1 MCACAP
7 NHPLSGIDQD
17 YYNQNYRLGARLA
30 VIFASRM
37 EANKS
42 SVVNV
47 ANGDYD
53 AAVAAAVLAA
63 KGRQAPL
70 KTSAAVGAHNATQP
84 LAANLTNSI
93 GQTAAQAVQGTTTPS
108 GAIAQGPGPVKQG
121 TAAAPTPSYTPPPL
135 NGMQKW
141 LAGIVAPSL
150 TTGLRRARSESN
162 RKLLSWRS
170 LLAPADSDQ
179 TAAASG
185 EVPVNVEVIRND
197 LVDAPTG
204 AATEQLPPL
213 PADVDDAPAPKDDAE
228 FEQNPSEAILVPIES
243 QSQPLQALG
252 QFAIITDN
260 PEEVRRKL
268 LATTSNFGLA
278 FYALLHKFGVAQKPS
293 LFLDGAPVLG
303 PAAEALNP
311 AAYAAAATAAGL
323 NDDARNMQV
332 QYSWRFLYN
341 AFCWACN
348 CRSGSCRHP

>member
-1 MCACAP
+1 
-7 NHPLSGIDQD
+7 
-17 YYNQNYRLGARLA
+17 
-30 VIFASRM
+30 M

-47 ANGDYD
+47 ANGNYD
-53 AAVAAAVLAA
+53 AAVAAAMLAA
-63 KGRQAPL
+63 TRRQAPL
-70 KTSAAVGAHNATQP
+70 KSSAAVGAHNATQP
-84 LAANLTNSI
+84 PAASPTNSI
-93 GQTAAQAVQGTTTPS
+93 GQTAAQAKQGMTPPS
-108 GAIAQGPGPVKQG
+108 GALAQGPVPVKQG
-121 TAAAPTPSYTPPPL
+121 TAAAPTPAYTPAPL

-185 EVPVNVEVIRND
+185 EVPLNAEVTHGE
-197 LVDAPTG
+197 LVDPTDT
-204 AATEQLPPL
+204 ATEQLPPL
-213 PADVDDAPAPKDDAE
+213 PAADDDAPALKDDAE

-252 QFAIITDN
+252 EFAVITDN

-323 NDDARNMQV
+323 NDDARDMQV
-332 QYSWRFLYN
+332 QYSWGFL
-341 AFCWACN
+341 CN
-348 CRSGSCRHP
+348 VSCRAYN